1 MQYQRFLRIVSLSAA
16 VIIIQL
22 AFAPTA
28 EIGAQDKIDRKPEM
42 SVIGIELGNRASAE
56 KFLTAG
62 HHPQIGA
69 DGRASFYFYNVWGS
83 QVMRLTAPSAED
95 KYFITEIEVFR
106 VGRKYRKC
114 HYMADEVK
122 YFQTEGGVFIGF
134 KQSAMYFL
142 AAIENAG
149 SVNRFRPKNL
159 IKIKGEPAV
168 RNKTGKKGETLVY
181 RIPDIT
187 LSDKMTTADYEAH
200 YQFYKN
206 KLKSFTLKISP
217 VEKNLA
223 REKKKN
229 PKL

>member
-1 MQYQRFLRIVSLSAA
+1 MDRQKLYHLACLLAVAAIVQTMLTIDAN
-16 VIIIQL
+16 
-22 AFAPTA
+22 
-28 EIGAQDKIDRKPEM
+28 AQDREGSTPEM
-42 SVIGIELGNRASAE
+42 SVVGIELGNRVSAE
-56 KFLTAG
+56 KFLTEG

-106 VGRKYRKC
+106 VSRKYRKC

-149 SVNRFRPKNL
+149 SINRFRPKNL
-159 IKIKGEPAV
+159 IKIKGEPVA
-168 RNKTGKKGETLVY
+168 RSKTGKKSETLVY
-181 RIPDIT
+181 RIPGIT
-187 LSDKMTTADYEAH
+187 LSDKNATADYEAQ
-200 YQFYKN
+200 YVFYKN

-223 REKKKN
+223 REKKKS